1 MVISK
6 FKKVV
11 SGALIF
17 ILMLSMFTINV
28 GAEGFKKGDVNKDGY
43 ITISDATEIQLI
55 LAGMKSVD
63 KEDSSFLYVADV
75 DSNGSVN
82 IGDVTEI
89 QKYLAGYSSSDIGKE
104 EEINPTQDVTEPETS
119 PTEDTTSQESTEPV
133 EPTSTIVVETTEP
146 TTEVVTE
153 PTSTVVYPTYI
164 KLNKSDLNLG
174 KGEKYTLVVDSD
186 IPDYAFSFSS
196 SNESVVSVSNKGT
209 IKAINEGTAVIT
221 CSSENNLKAICN
233 VSVGEMADTVTLN
246 KSSLT
251 LGVGETF
258 DLNSY
263 IPKGTV
269 AYFRNYYSDNS
280 DVAPVKISG
289 GEVTAK
295 SVGTAVITCKLY
307 NGVQATCKVTVKS
320 APSSITISSSETK
333 FKVGSTYYLS
343 YSFSNESYANEVSM
357 SNSNNEVARVSLDS
371 NKIKVQPYMLGT
383 STITLKTYNGK
394 TSSYKITISDSNVKC
409 IDISVWQGE
418 NIDFKKIKASGI
430 DYVIIRSGYGRET
443 YQKDSYFELNY
454 KKAKEA
460 GLKVGTYWFSYA
472 MSPEEAIKE
481 ANACLYCIKGKTFDL
496 PVYFDV
502 EYQPALN
509 LGKTTLTNM
518 VLNFCKTIEDN
529 GYQAGVYSSAS
540 VYWNKLDKN
549 TISKNYSIWNAEWS
563 SSCSVSCDVWQYSS
577 TGSVNGIS
585 GDVDMNKI
593 YNLNILG

>member
-6 FKKVV
+6 FKKVI

-43 ITISDATEIQLI
+43 ITITDATEIQLI

-89 QKYLAGYSSSDIGKE
+89 QKYLAGFSSSDIGKE
-104 EEINPTQDVTEPETS
+104 EEINPTQDITKPETS
-119 PTEDTTSQESTEPV
+119 STEGTTSQEVIEPV

-146 TTEVVTE
+146 TTEVITE
-153 PTSTVVYPTYI
+153 PTTVVYPAYI
-164 KLNKSDLNLG
+164 KLNKSSLNLG

-186 IPDYAFSFSS
+186 IPDYTFSFSS
-196 SNESVVSVSNKGT
+196 SNESVVSVSNNGT
-209 IKAINEGTAVIT
+209 IKAINKGTAVVT
-221 CSSENNLKAICN
+221 CSSENGLKAVCN
-233 VSVGEMADTVTLN
+233 VTVGEMADTVTLN
-246 KSSLT
+246 ATSLT
-251 LGVGETF
+251 LGIGETF
-258 DLNSY
+258 DLDSY
-263 IPKGTV
+263 VPKGTA

-280 DVAPVKISG
+280 DVAPVKIG
-289 GEVTAK
+289 GGIVTAK
-295 SVGTAVITCKLY
+295 SVGSAVITCKLY

-320 APSSITISSSETK
+320 APSSVTISSSETK
-333 FKVGSTYYLS
+333 YKVGSTYYLS
-343 YSFSNESYANEVSM
+343 YSFNKESYANGVSI

-383 STITLKTYNGK
+383 STVTLKTYNGI
-394 TSSYKITISDSNVKC
+394 TASYKITVSDSNVKC
-409 IDISVWQGE
+409 IDVSVWQGE
-418 NIDFKKIKASGI
+418 NIDFKKVKASGI

-443 YQKDSYFELNY
+443 YQKDSCFESNY

-460 GLKVGTYWFSYA
+460 GLKIGTYWFSYA

-481 ANACLYCIKGKTFDL
+481 ANACLYCIKGKSFDL

-518 VLNFCKTIEDN
+518 VLNFCKTIEKN

-540 VYWNKLDKN
+540 VYWNTLDRN
-549 TISKNYSIWNAEWS
+549 TIAKDYSIWNAEWS
-563 SSCSVSCDVWQYSS
+563 SSCSVGCDVWQYSS
-577 TGSVNGIS
+577 TGSVSGIS
-585 GDVDMNKI
+585 GNVDMNKI
-593 YNLNILG
+593 YNLNIRG